1 MDKLRKSPNLTW
13 EEENSL
19 AFSYDES
26 AIDELRKFVE
36 SNDSQES
43 K

>member
-1 MDKLRKSPNLTW
+1 MEKRKSPNLTW

-19 AFSYDES
+19 TFSYNEN
-26 AIDELRKFVE
+26 AIEDLRKFVE
-36 SNDSQES
+36 SNDSQDS

>member
-1 MDKLRKSPNLTW
+1 MSKLRKSPKLTW

-19 AFSYDES
+19 TFSYDEN
-26 AIDELRKFVE
+26 AVEELRKFVE
-36 SNDSQES
+36 SNDAQES